1 MKKKEKKE
9 GKIDEMNT
17 YIYIY
22 ILKKSLSLFNNCHI
36 IIPSTFFL
44 PFFLFFPFKK
54 KINLFQFFI
63 YI

>member
-22 ILKKSLSLFNNCHI
+22 
-36 IIPSTFFL
+36 
-44 PFFLFFPFKK
+44 FKK
-54 KINLFQFFI
+54 EFI
-63 YI
+63 SV